1 MNKTRQDTDML
12 SSGDQK
18 GENNQ
23 SSRKAIRKPSN
34 TWTVEKEKEDIFH
47 RELITATKLHR
58 HETAWFSQ
66 RVGSR

>member
-1 MNKTRQDTDML
+1 MNNTRQDTDML

-34 TWTVEKEKEDIFH
+34 TWTVEKEKEDISH
-47 RELITATKLHR
+47 RELITATKLNR
-58 HETAWFSQ
+58 QETAWFS
-66 RVGSR
+66 